1 MKMLELNR
9 KYPSGAAKT
18 RRVQLEAPKLLIVA
32 MSVECRGHQPLWNCE
47 LLIVYWIMRRATSL
61 IHTSEIKVFLNLPS
75 IILILIFVNMKILIM
90 LILFLEQTRGR
101 PTWPLRATWCPRA
114 PRWQLLV

>member
-32 MSVECRGHQPLWNCE
+32 MSVECRGHQPL
-47 LLIVYWIMRRATSL
+47 
-61 IHTSEIKVFLNLPS
+61 
-75 IILILIFVNMKILIM
+75 
-90 LILFLEQTRGR
+90 
-101 PTWPLRATWCPRA
+101 
-114 PRWQLLV
+114 